1 MPTPR
6 RAVVFV
12 GFSGD
17 WTRFLGRMDPDELV
31 IFIEE
36 PDVVRKRKVRDQL
49 ASLNCAWQLIEW
61 EHQSPGAADAFVA
74 AFGDLRAVAVVPALE
89 YAVPFAARL
98 AERYGLPGAGLG
110 AALVLRDKSVLR
122 RVSAAAGIA
131 NPVSREVRSLEEVR
145 GFVAEHGLP
154 AILKPADL
162 QASLGTYVLTSE
174 AELPTAWEQA
184 HDQSDGSAFLPDRQ
198 TVSRMLVETFVKGTE
213 FSVELLVSDG
223 ECLFGNVTGKQ
234 LFAGPYPVESG
245 HTVPADIPGDVSAR
259 LLLATQRLIDALA
272 FRTGFIHAEW
282 IVADGVPYLV
292 EAAGRLAG
300 DMIMPLINHAYDTD
314 MIAAFLDVM
323 RGAPVSVPL
332 PNRPSSRT
340 AVQFVSVDAGKIEEV
355 DGAEEARAVDGVL
368 EAFIFAAPGD
378 EVRELRNSF
387 NRVAFASAAAATTGE
402 ALDAV
407 REATDR
413 MVIKI
418 APLSNDAAAQGS
430 STE

>member
-1 MPTPR
+1 MPTTR
-6 RAVVFV
+6 RTVVFV

-17 WTRFLGRMDPDELV
+17 WTRFLGRMDPDELI

-49 ASLNCAWQLIEW
+49 ASLDCTWQLIEW
-61 EHQSPGAADAFVA
+61 EHQRPGSADAFLA
-74 AFGDLRAVAVVPALE
+74 EFGDLRAVAVVPALE

-110 AALVLRDKSVLR
+110 AALVLRDKSALR
-122 RVSAAAGIA
+122 RVSAAAGVA
-131 NPVSREVRSLEEVR
+131 NPVSWEVRTLDEVRS
-145 GFVAEHGLP
+145 FVTEHGLP

-162 QASLGTYVLTSE
+162 QASIGTYVLTSE
-174 AELPTAWEQA
+174 SEIPAAWEQVQD
-184 HDQSDGSAFLPDRQ
+184 HSDGSDFLPDRP
-198 TVSRMLVETFVKGTE
+198 TPSRMLMETFVSGTE

-234 LFAGPYPVESG
+234 LFPGPYPVESG
-245 HTVPADIPGDVSAR
+245 HTVPADIPGDTCAR
-259 LLLATQRLIDALA
+259 LLLDTQRLVDALG

-282 IVADGVPYLV
+282 IVSDGVPHLV

-300 DMIMPLINHAYDTD
+300 DMIMPLINHAYETD

-332 PNRPSSRT
+332 PNQPRLRT
-340 AVQFVSVDAGKIEEV
+340 AVQFVAVDAGVIEEV
-355 DGAEEARAVDGVL
+355 AGVEEARAVDGVM
-368 EAFIFAAPGD
+368 EAFIFAAQGD

-402 ALDAV
+402 AVDAV
-407 REATDR
+407 QAATDR
-413 MVIKI
+413 MVIKTV
-418 APLSNDAAAQGS
+418 PVK
-430 STE
+430 TV